1 MDVLDYLEEIKIGVG
16 YELDGQKLD
25 LFPFGACAIERCQP
39 IYESW
44 KGWKKSTVGIK
55 NYDELPKEAKQY
67 LARLAE
73 LCRAPISLI
82 STGAEREATI
92 FCDHPI

>member
-1 MDVLDYLEEIKIGVG
+1 
-16 YELDGQKLD
+16 
-25 LFPFGACAIERCQP
+25 
-39 IYESW
+39 
-44 KGWKKSTVGIK
+44 IK

>member
-25 LFPFGACAIERCQP
+25 LFPFGARAIERCQP